1 MIQFVSSLRVYTA
14 HFLVA
19 AVAWQALP
27 SAVWA
32 KDARDE
38 IPIKVCSQW
47 KPVSGI
53 RGLKVIQTPAFETG
67 ASRIEIAL
75 ALLALIEKSS
85 APLDLEYIGLKPSD
99 DWSRCG
105 GEQPT
110 ILFGRNTKGEW
121 EHVPRTLRR
130 FLEKQ
135 VSSLREELIGSPE
148 EAYWL
153 IKLAEVRGDAAR
165 LALMNRAFLILES
178 EGDPRR
184 AMVGLVASL
193 MGSIR
198 PRLQPEMVS
207 RYLDAYAKVAEAQ
220 SKWGGDLMVLV
231 KEPSV
236 FPKKAEQARKEGYV
250 VVEYTVDAA
259 GVVRD
264 PIVVEQTPKG
274 WFDKEAIRSTKK
286 YRYLPK
292 VIGGK
297 RVASKGER
305 ATVEFLLGGS

>member
-1 MIQFVSSLRVYTA
+1 MIKFISSLRVYAA

-19 AVAWQALP
+19 AMVWQAFP
-27 SAVWA
+27 SAVLA
-32 KDARDE
+32 KDAGDE
-38 IPIKVCSQW
+38 IPAIICSPW
-47 KPVSGI
+47 KSASGI

-67 ASRIEIAL
+67 ANRIEIAL

-85 APLDLEYIGLKPSD
+85 APLNLEYVGLKPSD

-105 GEQPT
+105 AEQPT
-110 ILFGRNTKGEW
+110 MLFGRNVKGEW
-121 EHVPRTLRR
+121 EHIPGTRLK
-130 FLEKQ
+130 FLNKQ
-135 VSSLREELIGSPE
+135 GSSIPKELVGTPD

-153 IKLAEVRGDAAR
+153 IKLADVRQDSAR

-184 AMVGLVASL
+184 AMVGLVTSL

-198 PRLQPEMVS
+198 PKLQPEMVS

-231 KEPSV
+231 KKPPV
-236 FPKKAEQARKEGYV
+236 FPRKAEQARKEGYV

-264 PIVVEQTPKG
+264 PVVIEQMPKG
-274 WFDKEAIRSTKK
+274 WFGKEAIRSTKG

-292 VIGGK
+292 VVGGK
-297 RVASKGER
+297 RLVSKGER
-305 ATVEFLLGGS
+305 TTVSFSLGGR